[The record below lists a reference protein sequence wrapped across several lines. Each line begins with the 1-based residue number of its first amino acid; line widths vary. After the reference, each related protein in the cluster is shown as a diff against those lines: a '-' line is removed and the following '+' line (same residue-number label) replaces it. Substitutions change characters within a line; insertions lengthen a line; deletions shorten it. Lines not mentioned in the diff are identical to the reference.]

1 MLFIFF
7 TNILKIIVVLLGY
20 TKISCIFVKEITTK
34 TKEIM
39 TTITETKGFKIEFNG
54 SKTYFVTDEHG
65 QVWARTETLRTAT
78 NKLNKILTQSGLN

>member
-1 MLFIFF
+1 
-7 TNILKIIVVLLGY
+7 
-20 TKISCIFVKEITTK
+20 
-34 TKEIM
+34 M

-65 QVWARTETLRTAT
+65 QVWFSTDTEKKAT